1 MKIDIRQGEVPEVVP
16 AEDESTGESEDSTQA
31 GGIERPSDNQE
42 GAGVPDVV
50 RSIVFTTGRPREITT
65 TTTEEVVT
73 IEPTCIQLIS
83 PY

>member
-16 AEDESTGESEDSTQA
+16 EEEKKTEESEDSTQS

-50 RSIVFTTGRPREITT
+50 RSIVFTTGRPREIATS
-65 TTTEEVVT
+65 TTEEVAT
-73 IEPTCIQLIS
+73 IEPTCIHLIS
-83 PY
+83 PT